1 MRVKKKVEQVVHSR
15 EKKGG
20 SGEGGEG
27 GEGGNGDDD
36 LFRKWNGYEKGSF
49 WFVLKKTI
57 KWLTPSK

>member
-27 GEGGNGDDD
+27 GNGDDD

-49 WFVLKKTI
+49 RFVLKKTI